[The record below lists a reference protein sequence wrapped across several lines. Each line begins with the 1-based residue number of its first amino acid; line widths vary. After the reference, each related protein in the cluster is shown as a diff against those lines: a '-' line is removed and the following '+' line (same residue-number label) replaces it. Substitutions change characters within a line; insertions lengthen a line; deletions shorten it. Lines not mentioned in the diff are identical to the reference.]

1 MLNDVHEPPL
11 EPEFADRNGGR
22 KASVA
27 HPVLA
32 PDGEPVA
39 DVELYHSSIPE
50 HGLTGGIAMAM
61 FAGILVIIF
70 AAVMWVWM

>member
-11 EPEFADRNGGR
+11 EPEFADRNGQR
-22 KASVA
+22 KPST

-32 PDGEPVA
+32 PNGETVA

-50 HGLTGGIAMAM
+50 HGLTGGIAMAV